1 MGPAGHG
8 HELLHLVAAVVLVAG
23 GAAFVLASI
32 RRRSRADPSVA
43 TSPTTARVGRSLAVM
58 CAGLSAGAA
67 IIHLVAAP
75 HHYEELG
82 DLGAG
87 FLAAAVFQG
96 VWAMACLSGPSTRT
110 RRLGIVVNAAI
121 ILVWA
126 YTRTVGLP
134 IGEFAGAPEPVGFPD
149 AAAVVFELLLIAG
162 LVDMQSRPFD
172 AEPAHAAARTIASI
186 AIVPVLGLTIL
197 ATSLATVAIANGLDH
212 GNTAGAPM
220 HGSHPAGH

>member
-32 RRRSRADPSVA
+32 RSRSVA
-43 TSPTTARVGRSLAVM
+43 GPAVAPSPPTAMVGRSLAVM

-67 IIHLVAAP
+67 VIHLVAAP
-75 HHYEELG
+75 HHYEEIG

-96 VWAMACLSGPSTRT
+96 AWAVACLSGPSTRT

-121 ILVWA
+121 VLAWA
-126 YTRTVGLP
+126 YTRTIGLP
-134 IGEFAGAPEPVGFPD
+134 VGEFAGSPEPIGFPD
-149 AAAVVFELLLIAG
+149 AATVVFELLLIAG
-162 LVDMQSRPFD
+162 LLLIWARPFD
-172 AEPAHAAARTIASI
+172 PEPPRVAARTIASI

-197 ATSLATVAIANGLDH
+197 ATSLATVAIASGLDH
-212 GNTAGAPM
+212 GTPAGAPM
-220 HGSHPAGH
+220 DGSHTQAH

>member
-1 MGPAGHG
+1 
-8 HELLHLVAAVVLVAG
+8 
-23 GAAFVLASI
+23 
-32 RRRSRADPSVA
+32 
-43 TSPTTARVGRSLAVM
+43 
-58 CAGLSAGAA
+58 
-67 IIHLVAAP
+67 
-75 HHYEELG
+75 
-82 DLGAG
+82 
-87 FLAAAVFQG
+87 
-96 VWAMACLSGPSTRT
+96 MACLSGPSTRT